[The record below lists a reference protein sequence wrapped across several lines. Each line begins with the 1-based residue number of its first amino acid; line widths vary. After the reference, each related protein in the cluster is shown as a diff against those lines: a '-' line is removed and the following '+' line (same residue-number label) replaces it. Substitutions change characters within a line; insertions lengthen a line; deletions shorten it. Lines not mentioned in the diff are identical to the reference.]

1 MTFLAKGLIELLLLL
16 LLFLEHG
23 GLEGWV
29 PNQMLSDVRL
39 ACTLLIIGL
48 VKLSGPGPNILLVE
62 PH

>member
-48 VKLSGPGPNILLVE
+48 VKLSGPRPDILLVE

>member
-48 VKLSGPGPNILLVE
+48 VKLSGPRPNILLVE